1 MAGETGVSALS
12 NAVKVKYQ
20 TDFLLAAA
28 EKQIWGQF
36 VDWDGVAMGSGGSSF
51 EAVAFQPM
59 DSEDTSAILPETD
72 DIPATV
78 LKDAAITIT
87 PYEYGRR
94 VALTSKMRFQTHVKV
109 REAAAKM
116 VGANMTETVDKA
128 IRRGILVGTN
138 NIYRVGG
145 LALRTDLDATT
156 DKITV
161 DFLAKLAAR
170 AFAMGIDPLVGEDF
184 VCPIHPLLEPDI
196 LALTEVKGVQY
207 SSDASS
213 LIKGEFAKLCGIRFV
228 RTRMGKLYLS
238 GGTVAQT
245 TTLAADAV
253 AGAVTITVT
262 ADTGLAVGDYI
273 TVGTLEGATAEQVQ
287 VIAIAA
293 TPVIGI
299 QGIGNAP
306 DNWGLKFAHA
316 TLEAVTEAAN
326 VAALPVIG
334 KNSLAGRYGSEWG
347 KFGMS
352 VIKEGTDTLDRLL
365 SMGWKW
371 YGGVGIYE
379 KYIIRGECAITAG
392 TLGDN

>member
-1 MAGETGVSALS
+1 MPGVTGVSNLS

-28 EKQIWGQF
+28 EKQVWGQL
-36 VDWDGVAMGSGGSSF
+36 VDWDGVAMGQGGSSF

-59 DSEDTSAILPETD
+59 DSEDTSAILPESD
-72 DIPATV
+72 DIAATV
-78 LKDAAITIT
+78 LKDASISIT

-94 VALTSKMRFQTHVKV
+94 VALTSKVRFQSHVSV

-116 VGANMTETVDKA
+116 VGGNMVETVDKA
-128 IRRGILVGTN
+128 IRRGILAGTS

-145 LALRTDLDATT
+145 LALRTDLDATS

-170 AFAMGIDPLVGEDF
+170 AFAMGLEPLVGEDF

-196 LALTEVKGVQY
+196 LALTEVKGVGY
-207 SSDASS
+207 NFPD
-213 LIKGEFAKLCGIRFV
+213 IIYKGEFARLCGIRFV
-228 RTRMGKLYLS
+228 RTRMGKIYLS
-238 GGTVAQT
+238 GGTVAQSAT
-245 TTLAADAV
+245 TIDADAA
-253 AGAVTITVT
+253 AGAT
-262 ADTGLAVGDYI
+262 ALSVASATGLAVGNYI
-273 TVGTLEGATAEQVQ
+273 TVGTLEGVNAEQVQ
-287 VIAIAA
+287 ITAVSG
-293 TPVIGI
+293 TDLTI

-316 TLEAVTEAAN
+316 SGEAVTEAAN
-326 VAALPVIG
+326 VVALPIIG
-334 KNSLAGRYGSEWG
+334 KNSLRGVYGSEWG

-365 SMGWKW
+365 SIGWKW
-371 YGGVGIYE
+371 YGGVGIFE
-379 KYIIRGECAITAG
+379 KYLIRGECAISAG